1 MQIDNYAA
9 AKALTKKMSA
19 NLPITVYLHQKVLK
33 GLREQGHTVDTNDT
47 KIPYSVRKVS
57 YSGDAG
63 GIMCIL
69 EENPENKGGYVISL
83 SYLKVDPSHPLAPEI
98 EAYQQHR
105 RRKLAIDHSRGFAA
119 MMLNQRSTPPKT
131 KKSPKG
137 FG

>member
-1 MQIDNYAA
+1 MQIDNYVA
-9 AKALTKKMSA
+9 AKALTEKMSA

-33 GLREQGHTVDTNDT
+33 SLREQGDTVDTKT
-47 KIPYSVRKVS
+47 PYSVRKVS
-57 YSGDAG
+57 YSGDSG
-63 GIMCIL
+63 GIMCFL
-69 EENPENKGGYVISL
+69 GKTTEDGESYVFSL
-83 SYLKVDPSHPLAPEI
+83 TYLKVDPSHPLAPEI

-119 MMLNQRSTPPKT
+119 MILNQRSTPPKS

>member
-9 AKALTKKMSA
+9 AKALTEKMSA
-19 NLPITVYLHQKVLK
+19 NLPITAYLHQKVLK
-33 GLREQGHTVDTNDT
+33 DLREQGHTVDTKT
-47 KIPYSVRKVS
+47 PYNVKDVS

-69 EENPENKGGYVISL
+69 EETPENKGGYVISL

-105 RRKLAIDHSRGFAA
+105 RHKLAIDHSRGFAA